1 MPLRSVKPKVQTTF
15 LPSEHGF
22 AWWGGADIP
31 ALLAEADLP
40 AGREAT
46 VRLAV
51 PHGDRVVAA
60 DVTATITDLLPSA
73 KALAAMSPP
82 RWFDESAR
90 IWRDLS
96 AGVLDQ
102 PSRAVTDGSSA
113 EPAAT
118 TGDSAADAA
127 ETATERMP
135 PAGHAVLND
144 AESAIMSPQALINS
158 FRTALLTEDSL
169 AQVNAVLR
177 PYQAHGISW
186 LRERSQES
194 AGAILA
200 DEMGLGKTLQAIGLL
215 ATIASDRPHLVVA
228 PTSVVGNWKRELS
241 RFAPQIPVSVFHG
254 ANRSLPNDLAPGSI
268 VLTSYPL
275 LRAEPVLNETQWA
288 IAVFDEAQQLKNPRS
303 QVSRAARGVRA
314 ESKLAMTGTPVEN
327 NLDELWSIFS
337 VTNPAVLG
345 TRSRFRQRFIQ
356 PITRRRSTAA
366 ATTLS
371 TLIEPHL
378 LRRTKS
384 VVAGEL
390 PPRIDTSVICSLSTE
405 QTTLYRRE
413 VDRAFDDGFGTGF
426 GRNGRVLA
434 LVTALKQ
441 ICNHPAQFL
450 GEPTSDQGRSGK
462 FDRACEMLAEI
473 VDGRER
479 ALVFTQY
486 RAMGD
491 MLAAGIANAT
501 GCPSIPFLHGGLT
514 SAQRDEMVRQF
525 QDDDDGP
532 PVLILS
538 LRAAGFG
545 INLTRASHVMHFDRW
560 WNPAVE
566 EQATARAHRIGQ
578 HRTLEVH
585 TLITEGTIEDHID
598 RMHKEKQG
606 VANIVTGDPAAAL
619 ATLPDEELRSIFTL
633 DTKGFN

>member
-1 MPLRSVKPKVQTTF
+1 MPLCSVPPKVQTTF
-15 LPSEHGF
+15 LPSEHGL
-22 AWWGGADIP
+22 AWWGAPDVA
-31 ALLAEADLP
+31 ALLADAGLP

-46 VRLAV
+46 IRLAA
-51 PHGDRVVAA
+51 PDGDSVVASDISA
-60 DVTATITDLLPSA
+60 LITDLLPSA
-73 KALAAMSPP
+73 TALAAVSPP

-90 IWRDLS
+90 VWRDLS
-96 AGVLDQ
+96 AGILEH
-102 PSRAVTDGSSA
+102 PS
-113 EPAAT
+113 EEAAT
-118 TGDSAADAA
+118 DATASAAKK
-127 ETATERMP
+127 MP

-144 AESAIMSPQALINS
+144 TETAIMAPRVLINS
-158 FRTALLTEDSL
+158 FRTALLTGNKLS
-169 AQVNAVLR
+169 QVDAVLR

-186 LRERSQES
+186 LRERTQQS

-200 DEMGLGKTLQAIGLL
+200 DEMGLGKTLQAIALL
-215 ATIASDRPHLVVA
+215 ATITTDRPHLVIA

-241 RFAPQIPVSVFHG
+241 RFAPQIPVNVFHG
-254 ANRSLPNDLAPGSI
+254 ANRSLPPDLAPGSI

-275 LRAEPVLNETQWA
+275 LRAEPVLSETPWA
-288 IAVFDEAQQLKNPRS
+288 IAVFDEAQQLKNPGS
-303 QVSRAARGVRA
+303 QVTRAARGVRA
-314 ESKLAMTGTPVEN
+314 ESKIAMTGTPVEN

-337 VTNPAVLG
+337 VANPEVLG

-390 PPRIDTSVICSLSTE
+390 PPRIDTSVICSLSSE
-405 QTTLYRRE
+405 QATLYRRE

-450 GEPTSDQGRSGK
+450 GEPATEQGRSGK

-473 VDGRER
+473 VDDGQR

-491 MLAAGIANAT
+491 MLASGIANAT
-501 GCPSIPFLHGGLT
+501 GHASIPFLHGGLT
-514 SAQRDEMVRQF
+514 SAKRDEMVRRF
-525 QDDDDGP
+525 QDDEDGP

-545 INLTRASHVMHFDRW
+545 INLTRAWHVMHFDRW

>member
-1 MPLRSVKPKVQTTF
+1 MPLFSVPPKVQTTF

-22 AWWGGADIP
+22 AWWGSADIP
-31 ALLAEADLP
+31 ALLAEAGLP

-51 PHGDRVVAA
+51 PDGDRVVAA

-73 KALAAMSPP
+73 SALAAVPSP

-96 AGVLDQ
+96 AGILEH
-102 PSRAVTDGSSA
+102 PSRDTADGSPPEA
-113 EPAAT
+113 AAT
-118 TGDSAADAA
+118 DATASAA
-127 ETATERMP
+127 ERMP

-144 AESAIMSPQALINS
+144 TETAIMAPRTLINS
-158 FRTALLTEDSL
+158 FRTALLTGNKLS
-169 AQVNAVLR
+169 QVDAVLR

-186 LRERSQES
+186 LRERTQQS

-200 DEMGLGKTLQAIGLL
+200 DEMGLGKTLQAIALL
-215 ATIASDRPHLVVA
+215 ATIPTDRPHLVIA

-241 RFAPQIPVSVFHG
+241 RFAPHIPVNVFHG
-254 ANRSLPNDLAPGSI
+254 ANRSLPHDLAPGSI

-275 LRAEPVLNETQWA
+275 LRAEPVLSQTQWA
-288 IAVFDEAQQLKNPRS
+288 IAVFDEAQQLKNPGS
-303 QVSRAARGVRA
+303 QATRAARSVRA
-314 ESKLAMTGTPVEN
+314 ESKIAMTGTPVEN
-327 NLDELWSIFS
+327 SLDELWSIFS
-337 VTNPAVLG
+337 VANPEVLG

-384 VVAGEL
+384 LVAGEL
-390 PPRIDTSVICSLSTE
+390 PPRIDTSVICSLSSE
-405 QTTLYRRE
+405 QAALYRRE

-450 GEPTSDQGRSGK
+450 GESTTEQGRSGK
-462 FDRACEMLAEI
+462 FDRASEMLAEI
-473 VDGRER
+473 VDDGQR

-491 MLAAGIANAT
+491 MLASGIANAT
-501 GCPSIPFLHGGLT
+501 GRASIPFLHGGLT
-514 SAQRDEMVRQF
+514 SAKRDEMVRQF

-585 TLITEGTIEDHID
+585 ILITEGTIEDHID

>member
-1 MPLRSVKPKVQTTF
+1 MPLRSVNPKIQTTF

-31 ALLAEADLP
+31 ALLAEAGLP
-40 AGREAT
+40 PGREAT
-46 VRLAV
+46 VRLAS
-51 PHGDRVVAA
+51 PNGDRVAAA
-60 DVTATITDLLPSA
+60 DVTATITTLLPSA
-73 KALAAMSPP
+73 KALAALPPP

-102 PSRAVTDGSSA
+102 PSRAATDGSSA
-113 EPAAT
+113 EAAAT
-118 TGDSAADAA
+118 TRDAA
-127 ETATERMP
+127 ESATETMP

-144 AESAIMSPQALINS
+144 AETAIMSPRALINS

-186 LRERSQES
+186 LRERAQQS

-241 RFAPQIPVSVFHG
+241 RFAPQIPVNVFHG
-254 ANRSLPNDLAPGSI
+254 ADRSLPNDLVPGSV

-288 IAVFDEAQQLKNPRS
+288 IAVFDEAQQLKNPGS
-303 QVSRAARGVRA
+303 QVARAARETRA
-314 ESKLAMTGTPVEN
+314 ETKLAMTGTPVEN

-337 VTNPAVLG
+337 VTNPTVLG

-356 PITRRRSTAA
+356 PITRRRSAAA

-405 QTTLYRRE
+405 QATLYRRE

-450 GEPTSDQGRSGK
+450 DEPTPDQWRSGK

-473 VDGRER
+473 IDDGQR

-486 RAMGD
+486 RTMGD
-491 MLAAGIANAT
+491 ILASGIANAT
-501 GCPSIPFLHGGLT
+501 GCASIPFLHGGLT
-514 SAQRDEMVRQF
+514 SAQRDEMVRRF

-545 INLTRASHVMHFDRW
+545 INLTRASHVVHFDRW

-606 VANIVTGDPAAAL
+606 VANIVTGDPVAAL

-633 DTKGFN
+633 DAKELN